1 MIQSED
7 ETIRWLKSMWDQY
20 DPLGENGKI
29 NECIKAV
36 RLRNILKEI
45 AEENGD
51 DKTVVPLVHKGK
63 ILTLRGLLQES
74 EG

>member
-7 ETIRWLKSMWDQY
+7 ETIRWLKSMWDKY

-36 RLRNILKEI
+36 RLRNILREI

-51 DKTVVPLVHKGK
+51 DKTVVPLVHRGK
-63 ILTLRGLLQES
+63 ILTLRELLQEVG
-74 EG
+74 E